1 MKIFF
6 ISCLFFFGGLAA
18 QNLSEADRKEILQ
31 SLEDQR
37 IAWNDGSIEKYMN
50 GYWNSDSLRF
60 IGKRGV
66 QYGWNSTFENYRKS
80 YPSKEVMGRLTFEV
94 ISLEGTGGSS
104 AFMIGKWKLDYT
116 DKSVDGHFTL
126 LYRKIK
132 GKWLVVADHSS

>member
-66 QYGWNSTFENYRKS
+66 QYGWNSTFEN
-80 YPSKEVMGRLTFEV
+80 
-94 ISLEGTGGSS
+94 
-104 AFMIGKWKLDYT
+104 
-116 DKSVDGHFTL
+116 
-126 LYRKIK
+126 
-132 GKWLVVADHSS
+132 